1 MKKIILL
8 FGLSTILFSCNQN
21 SEKKKLDPNS
31 EITEVTK
38 NLAQFNGEFIYTE
51 EAAVLKGKDFIYGVV
66 MNETAKEL
74 AKKVAKVKKDEFD
87 MVPVTVKGILN
98 KKPANEEG
106 WDEIITIKEIIKVSQ
121 NPTQAD
127 IKIESKK

>member
-8 FGLSTILFSCNQN
+8 FGLSIILFSCNQN

-98 KKPANEEG
+98 KKPANAEG

>member
-8 FGLSTILFSCNQN
+8 FGLSIILFSCNQN
-21 SEKKKLDPNS
+21 SKKKKLDPNS

-98 KKPANEEG
+98 KKPTNEEG